1 MPGRLSIS
9 GVTLERATILSG
21 FPEAAHHLPSYVR
34 WVASTLSHSARHVL
48 HHRCHHPAQNPRY
61 SFGGDDHDESAH
73 GGTK

>member
-1 MPGRLSIS
+1 MSGRLSIS

-21 FPEAAHHLPSYVR
+21 FPEAAHHLLSYVQWGTAPLAR
-34 WVASTLSHSARHVL
+34 GLHHLPHHACHHARH
-48 HHRCHHPAQNPRY
+48 HPRY